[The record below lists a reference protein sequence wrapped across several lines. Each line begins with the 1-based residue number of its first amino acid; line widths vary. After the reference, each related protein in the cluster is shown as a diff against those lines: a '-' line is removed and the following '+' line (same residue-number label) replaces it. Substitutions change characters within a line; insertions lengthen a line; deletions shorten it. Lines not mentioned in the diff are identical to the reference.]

1 MENKSAEIISFREH
15 KKAKQ
20 MAENNAAYEAAQTV
34 ARLEDER
41 FLQMLRAFTDDWANG
56 RIAIM
61 RSEFRMSDASVKRAK
76 MHIVKDEEK

>member
-41 FLQMLRAFTDDWANG
+41 FLQMLRAFTDDWVNG
-56 RIAIM
+56 QIAI
-61 RSEFRMSDASVKRAK
+61 KRAK